1 MKPVFLAALG
11 AVAIAVTLAG
21 PGVASANNFGA
32 IAYSPNTGSHGY
44 SYDYPSR
51 GQAEGHALAECR
63 KYAGDCRVAIWFRNA
78 CGALAIGNNGGWGSG
93 WGDSRQRAEYEAINS
108 CRQHAGNCGI
118 RRWACTTR

>member
-1 MKPVFLAALG
+1 MKTRTATIALAAMMMM
-11 AVAIAVTLAG
+11 AG
-21 PGVASANNFGA
+21 TGMAAADYFGA

-44 SYDYPSR
+44 SYDYGSR
-51 GQAEGHALAECR
+51 REAEAYAMNQCR